1 MARKKEKDVLLD
13 HSYDGIQEL
22 DNDLP
27 PWWLWMFYITI
38 IWAVL
43 YMIYYHVMGAGD
55 LSAEEYM
62 KEMNPGYEKSETAG
76 FSIGYSSPFYQSD
89 KELTPLR
96 RIQIK
101 QAEERQAAIKR
112 AEQQARREAEEPA
125 SLAEIGFNE
134 LIQTAMQKASSEDLE
149 KLKNAFPDIYKSYQ
163 TGQSGSEA
171 PAAEQVEKEETPEIE
186 PLTDKVSL
194 ASGESIFLT
203 NCATCHGKQGEGGIG
218 PNMTDDYYLH
228 GGRMTDIVKTI
239 TNGVPAKGMIAWR
252 GILNEKQIKEVG
264 SYLITLRGTSPPN
277 AKAPQGEKMA
287 AAVK

>member
-1 MARKKEKDVLLD
+1 MANKKDKDILLD

-43 YMIYYHVMGAGD
+43 YLIYYHLLGAGD

-62 KEMNPGYEKSETAG
+62 KEMNPGYEKTETAG
-76 FSIGYSSPFYQSD
+76 FSIGYSSPFYQSG

-101 QAEERQAAIKR
+101 QEEEREAAIKS
-112 AEQQARREAEEPA
+112 AEQKAQRETEEAAP
-125 SLAEIGFNE
+125 LAEISFNE
-134 LIQTAMQKASSEDLE
+134 IMQTAMQKASPADLE
-149 KLKNAFPDIYKSYQ
+149 KLKTAFPDIYKSFEA
-163 TGQSGSEA
+163 GQGGAET
-171 PAAEQVEKEETPEIE
+171 PAAEAAEKAEAPDIE
-186 PLTDKVSL
+186 PLTDKASL
-194 ASGESIFLT
+194 ASGESIFHT

-228 GGRMTDIVKTI
+228 GGRMADIVKTI
-239 TNGVPAKGMIAWR
+239 TNGVPAKGMISWR
-252 GILNEKQIKEVG
+252 GILNDNQIKEVA
-264 SYLITLRGTSPPN
+264 SYLITLRGTNPPN
-277 AKAPQGEKMA
+277 AKAPQGEKMTA
-287 AAVK
+287 AAN

>member
-1 MARKKEKDVLLD
+1 MANKKEKDILLD

-43 YMIYYHVMGAGD
+43 YLIYYHVLGAGD

-62 KEMNPGYEKSETAG
+62 KEMNPAYEETEEAG
-76 FSIGYSSPFYQSD
+76 FSIGYSSPFFQSE

-96 RIQIK
+96 RVQLAQENEREAAIAKAERKEK
-101 QAEERQAAIKR
+101 QAS
-112 AEQQARREAEEPA
+112 EEPA
-125 SLAEIGFNE
+125 SLADISFNE
-134 LIQTAMQKASSEDLE
+134 IMQAAMQKASPADLE
-149 KLKNAFPDIYKSYQ
+149 KLKNAFPDIYTTYQ
-163 TGQSGSEA
+163 GGTV
-171 PAAEQVEKEETPEIE
+171 AAEAEQKPQEPEIE
-186 PLTDKVSL
+186 PLTDEASL

-228 GGRMTDIVKTI
+228 GGRMADIVKTI
-239 TNGVPAKGMIAWR
+239 SNGVPAKGMISWR
-252 GILNEKQIKEVG
+252 GILNEKQIREVA
-264 SYLITLRGTSPPN
+264 SYLITLRGTNPPN
-277 AKAPQGEKMA
+277 AKAPQGEKMTA
-287 AAVK
+287 AIN